1 MSDHSL
7 VYMIR
12 KTRYANAG
20 STNVIEMRN
29 FNLFDKDKFLN
40 DLKQKEW
47 SKIALYSDPNEMWDL
62 WKQLLMSSIDKHAP
76 VKHKRIG
83 KKKSPWITSDLLQKM
98 HKRDYLKKKAVQTND
113 QNYWRQYKVAR
124 NETNNTIKTQ
134 KRKYFTTNL
143 DANKND
149 PRKTWKLINELN
161 SWQHKSANIAEIK
174 IGNQS
179 VSSSED
185 IAETLNSHFTS
196 VGQALANEI
205 PSTDVKPEIYLQ
217 QIDKTF
223 TFQAVTVDNVRDLLK
238 TDGKKATGLDKIPCK
253 ILKLVANIIAPSLTP
268 IFNQSIAVSI
278 FPTECMEIDSSIACF
293 QKGKKG

>member
-1 MSDHSL
+1 
-7 VYMIR
+7 
-12 KTRYANAG
+12 
-20 STNVIEMRN
+20 
-29 FNLFDKDKFLN
+29 
-40 DLKQKEW
+40 
-47 SKIALYSDPNEMWDL
+47 
-62 WKQLLMSSIDKHAP
+62 MSSINKHAL

-113 QNYWRQYKVAR
+113 KNYWRQYKVAR
-124 NETNNTIKTQ
+124 NETNNAIKTQ

-143 DANKND
+143 DAKQKR

-161 SWQHKSANIAEIK
+161 SRQHKSANIAEIK

-196 VGQALANEI
+196 AGQALANEI

-217 QIDKTF
+217 QTDKTL
-223 TFQAVTVDNVRDLLK
+223 TFQAVTVDNIRDLLLK
-238 TDGKKATGLDKIPCK
+238 TDSKKATGLDKIPCK
-253 ILKLVANIIAPSLTP
+253 NSQIGRKYHCTIIDTY
-268 IFNQSIAVSI
+268 I
-278 FPTECMEIDSSIACF
+278 
-293 QKGKKG
+293 